1 MHKRLCGQAGEPG
14 AVREANQ
21 SVKARPTPRRPVPD
35 LSSWP
40 FRPCVAMPR
49 RAAPR
54 ADACGTD
61 LLCGLALCDAA
72 DWPTAE
78 AVGEYRGLVCREGVC
93 IGMEQRDEQPKRSLV
108 SLERTNECQAK
119 RHA

>member
-1 MHKRLCGQAGEPG
+1 
-14 AVREANQ
+14 
-21 SVKARPTPRRPVPD
+21 
-35 LSSWP
+35 
-40 FRPCVAMPR
+40 MPR